1 MANTDTS
8 PAQAHEAIREYFQR
22 LDSDRIAFRDWA
34 AGTVNG
40 GPNNDGYY
48 PFTAFDGQQVLLPSL
63 PKLIQLFNGED
74 DTGFRAAISSYVDEL
89 IGPTLTSIEASET
102 SATNSQ
108 NAAAASATTATNQA
122 TIATNAAT
130 TATDRAAEATTA
142 TATAVSAAA
151 DAGNASA
158 SAASDATTA
167 NLAAQAMLGINR
179 VFTTTTLGIAGTTNG
194 QGFVVIPASGAT
206 TAIHY
211 YNQSG
216 VAVASGFQFAS
227 EATRISFNVII
238 TTGVTNSGNAYSATA
253 TGLGTL
259 AAGQR
264 VKIVPPATN
273 TGVVT
278 LSLNGGSARTVAD
291 AKGQAL
297 QAGTFEAGQDYE
309 LVYTGTQWRLHWAI
323 RQQFFELTARSRLF
337 LGTAGLVSLSASAN
351 GELIVTSS
359 LNGVATELARFD
371 FATGFLRVVNG
382 LRIGATA
389 GSAIDVYWRNNP
401 QPFISGLIN
410 FDAIGETAA
419 FVQSIER
426 PDDSDP
432 VIISSSKPYCA
443 TAFDLGRTI
452 VVTAPGATI
461 DLQKWTDGQSIKIAT
476 RAACTLYSG
485 PDLVWNAQGAT
496 NTNMEVPANSMVTVT
511 RCGSVLF
518 YETSASVT
526 FNAAAQ
532 AARDIS
538 IATIGQS
545 LAAYFIEHAGI
556 GGYQA
561 QQALLAGGVASWPS
575 PGWDSARSSIW
586 PINAALGASA
596 LLEANNPSNFWWTTA
611 GGPGP
616 RATEAVTKIN
626 EAVALG
632 QPMPAL
638 LHWVQGEG
646 DRVGL
651 AFQTTTYLQY
661 RNAQVALFNW
671 LRSQLGQPN
680 LPIVISPLGA
690 DDTNAIAKGAY
701 IAIREAQVWVCGQLS
716 NVSLAPE
723 KYDLPRKYT
732 DVHLTYKGTG
742 MMGARLALAAG
753 NVLNGQNNDLG
764 PSIQS
769 FVGGSFTH
777 VITFNGTT
785 QPDRPGASTNPGQPP
800 VGFQLRSPGDPVT
813 ATYYTIPDYG
823 YAWSTNG
830 NGNPVLTLTTLENAT
845 GCVLAYPGTSL
856 QNVRTRRIVRG
867 LFAPNLP
874 LRTWGG

>member
-1 MANTDTS
+1 MPKPVENLTGADATAFQQALTPFVSAIVDNEDIPAITAAV
-8 PAQAHEAIREYFQR
+8 AQAE
-22 LDSDRIAFRDWA
+22 
-34 AGTVNG
+34 
-40 GPNNDGYY
+40 
-48 PFTAFDGQQVLLPSL
+48 
-63 PKLIQLFNGED
+63 
-74 DTGFRAAISSYVDEL
+74 
-89 IGPTLTSIEASET
+89 
-102 SATNSQ
+102 
-108 NAAAASATTATNQA
+108 AAAAN
-122 TIATNAAT
+122 
-130 TATDRAAEATTA
+130 
-142 TATAVSAAA
+142 VSNGVAAAA
-151 DAGNASA
+151 DSANTASL
-158 SAASDATTA
+158 AAS
-167 NLAAQAMLGINR
+167 AMLGINR
-179 VFTTTTLGIAGTTNG
+179 VFTTTALGIAGTTNG
-194 QGFVVIPASGAT
+194 QGFVVIPATGAT
-206 TAIHY
+206 SAIHY

-216 VAVASGFQFAS
+216 VAAASGFQFAS
-227 EATRISFNVII
+227 EATRIAFNVII
-238 TTGVTNSGNAYSATA
+238 TTSVTNSGNAYSATA
-253 TGLGTL
+253 AGLGTL

-264 VKIVPPATN
+264 VKIVPSATN

-278 LSLNGGSARTVAD
+278 LALNGGSARTVAD

-309 LVYTGTQWRLHWAI
+309 LIYTGTQWRLHWAI

-389 GSAIDVYWRNNP
+389 GSGVDVYWRNNP
-401 QPFISGLIN
+401 QPFIPGLAN
-410 FDAIGETAA
+410 SDALGETAA
-419 FVQSIER
+419 FTQSIER

-432 VIISSSKPYCA
+432 VMIGSTKPYCV

-452 VVTAPGATI
+452 MVTAAGATI

-476 RAACTLYSG
+476 SAACTLYSG
-485 PDLVWNAQGAT
+485 PDKTWFGQSST
-496 NTNMEVPANSMVTVT
+496 NRNMALPANSIVTVT
-511 RCGSVLF
+511 RVGTVLF
-518 YETSASVT
+518 YETAASVT

-538 IATIGQS
+538 IAAIGQS

-561 QQALLAGGVASWPS
+561 QQALLAGSSAAWPAA
-575 PGWDSARSSIW
+575 GWDASRSSIW

-646 DRVGL
+646 DRAGL
-651 AFQTTTYLQY
+651 AAGTTTFTQY

-671 LRSQLGQPN
+671 LRSQLARPN

-690 DDTNAIAKGAY
+690 DDTNAIARGAY

-753 NVLNGQNNDLG
+753 NILSGQNNNLG
-764 PSIQS
+764 PAIQS

-777 VITFNGTT
+777 TITFSGTA

-800 VGFQLRSPGDPVT
+800 VGFVLRSPGDPVT
-813 ATYYTIPDYG
+813 ATYYTIPSYG

-830 NGNPVLTLTTLENAT
+830 NGNPVLTLTTLEDAT

-856 QNVRTRRIVRG
+856 QDVRTRRIVRG
-867 LFAPNLP
+867 LFSPFLP